1 MIVIF
6 AVALL
11 ALVFFVGLAIDAG
24 SLYVTYGNLK
34 RAVDSA
40 AVAAA
45 NDFKRGESVANM
57 QLAAQ
62 EVLLLNNVDMS
73 SVNLQVYICDADGDG
88 RRDDGLQPIV
98 RVFYALCPD
107 TENNESPRKLVW
119 VEASQR
125 APLYFLGLLGFGS
138 VTLHTNATSEAAAV
152 DLVIVIDTSES
163 MGIDTPGFVGNDY
176 DPWAADDPAD
186 PNDYP
191 GCNVGLPNPS
201 NPCRPLLDAKDA
213 AKALVNRM
221 YPGFDQVAIVT
232 FDTVAVVHPVPRTSG
247 SDDDA
252 ALGDC
257 IRKYVPSDP
266 TTQSSCSTDVRD
278 VIDNIAL
285 HDDAPYERL
294 WPTWKGN
301 GRWNPVNP
309 EDIDG
314 DGADADPAHVCTL
327 NEFRW
332 DATRNPYG
340 WGGVP
345 CDADDKL
352 DAYNFYDPL
361 DVNGN
366 PIPEF
371 QNRYTEEDHLAAL
384 DWYNNP
390 NRDPDR
396 NGDVTSIFPN
406 LRPSFAGISTC
417 TGCGLRN
424 ASNVLRQNGRSGSV
438 WVVVF
443 LSDGAANMS
452 DTFGGG
458 GTAPGDTANTGF
470 PFPAQGVNYPNG
482 FCRGGLN
489 STAWRRLCLDLTFA
503 PRYCID
509 ANSSTCP
516 PGDGAWGNV
525 IWDTT
530 NSTNYSPLDYA
541 LDMADMTA
549 LTLNSN
555 PAQSTGYNPNEPL
568 GNDIAIY
575 VIGLGQAATGEGLLR
590 YIAAVGDDGDRETN
604 PCATVGATRS
614 CGQYYYAP
622 SGNELIA
629 IFEDIAT
636 RIYTRLTN

>member
-6 AVALL
+6 AVSLL
-11 ALVFFVGLAIDAG
+11 ALIFFVGLAIDAG

-34 RAVDSA
+34 RSVDAA
-40 AVAAA
+40 AVASA

-57 QLAAQ
+57 QLAAA

-88 RRDDGLQPIV
+88 VRDAGLATTVP
-98 RVFYALCPD
+98 VFYARCPD
-107 TENNESPRKLVW
+107 TLNNESPRKLVW

-125 APLYFLGLLGFGS
+125 APFYFLGLLGFQS
-138 VTLHTNATSEAAAV
+138 VTLSTNATSEAAAV
-152 DLVIVIDTSES
+152 DLVIVVDTSES
-163 MGIDTPGFVGNDY
+163 MGVDTPGFVGNDY

-186 PNDYP
+186 PADFA
-191 GCNVGLPNPS
+191 GCNVGLPSPG
-201 NPCRPLLDAKDA
+201 NPCLPLMDAKLA
-213 AKALVNRM
+213 ARALVDRM

-232 FDTVAVVHPVPRTSG
+232 FDTVGVVHPVPRTNG
-247 SDDDA
+247 TTA
-252 ALGDC
+252 VLGDC
-257 IRKYVPSDP
+257 IRKFNPTDP
-266 TTQSSCSTDVRD
+266 TTQSSCTTDVRD

-285 HDDAPYERL
+285 HDDAPYAKL
-294 WPTWKGN
+294 WPTWQGN

-314 DGADADPAHVCTL
+314 DGADADPSHVCTL

-332 DATRNPYG
+332 DGSRNPYG

-361 DVNGN
+361 DINGN

-371 QNRYTEEDHLAAL
+371 KNRYTEEDHLAAL
-384 DWYNNP
+384 SWYNNP

-396 NGDVTSIFPN
+396 NGDVSSQFPN

-424 ASNVLRQNGRSGSV
+424 ASNVLRQNARSGSV
-438 WVVVF
+438 WVIVF

-452 DTFGGG
+452 DTFGSG
-458 GTAPGDTANTGF
+458 GTAPGDTANSGF
-470 PFPAQGVNYPNG
+470 PFPAAQASNYPNG
-482 FCRGGLN
+482 FCRGGLD
-489 STAWRRLCLDLTFA
+489 STAWRKLCLDLVFA

-509 ANSSTCP
+509 AANGTCAP
-516 PGDGAWGNV
+516 DDGIWGNV

-549 LTLNSN
+549 LTVNSD
-555 PAQSTGYNPNEPL
+555 PVATSGYNQNEPL

-575 VIGLGQAATGEGLLR
+575 VIGLGQASVGESLLR

-604 PCATVGATRS
+604 PCATAGATRS